1 MQNFTPLSA
10 AIGGGLIGLAVTLLW
25 TVVGRTAGIS
35 SIAGGVLPPKPG
47 DVLWRI
53 AFLVGLPLGA
63 LLGTVLG
70 PMLFAGL
77 PDALPARG
85 RAGGDEPVDHR
96 EDLRLLGSGGR
107 LERGAGRA
115 ADPQHAASRI
125 GRRAARSLVDLGRMQ
140 PVERHLAPG
149 ERLAAPAP
157 VMGPRGARDRV
168 IVSQ

>member
-77 PDALPARG
+77 PDALPGIGLPA
-85 RAGGDEPVDHR
+85 AGLVAAG
-96 EDLRLLGSGGR
+96 LLVGIGT
-107 LERGAGRA
+107 
-115 ADPQHAASRI
+115 RI
-125 GRRAARSLVDLGRMQ
+125 GHGCTSGHGICGLARLSPRSFVAVGTFMATAMATVFLV
-140 PVERHLAPG
+140 RHVLP
-149 ERLAAPAP
+149 
-157 VMGPRGARDRV
+157 
-168 IVSQ
+168 